1 MPGSSRRALLRK
13 MGLMAGAAALNA
25 PVAGLAGPGST
36 GPPDMDRLR
45 ERIQGVHCF
54 MVTPFHP
61 DGSLNAEGLRRNIA
75 RHADAGIQ
83 DMTIVVGGGMGEIF
97 SLDLQEHR
105 AMAEAAARGAQGKLP
120 VVVGACGGYRMAGI
134 MARNAQEA
142 GADAILL
149 FAPPYW
155 NWIPGYDEGTIRYF
169 TEVARS
175 IDIGVVL
182 ATVSGHNFP
191 TGKEKYWP
199 KVLRRLSELPNV
211 LGFEDSSGDIAMGQ
225 ELGTLVSDRLVWIA
239 RGEGHAV
246 KALPAGARGNTS
258 AVATFVPQAC
268 REFCRLGRLG
278 EVDSMQEVL
287 QTRIQPIAR
296 VRSLSPGYHVSGIK
310 VALEALGRAGGPVR
324 PPGRAVL
331 PEDRPRIAAIAR
343 EHAED

>member
-1 MPGSSRRALLRK
+1 MPGTSRRALLK
-13 MGLMAGAAALNA
+13 KVGLVAGAAALKT
-25 PVAGLAGPGST
+25 PLAGWAGPGSPS
-36 GPPDMDRLR
+36 PPDMDRLR

-134 MARNAQEA
+134 MARTAQEA

-287 QTRIQPIAR
+287 RTRIQPIAR

>member
-13 MGLMAGAAALNA
+13 VGLMAGAAALKA
-25 PVAGLAGPGST
+25 PVPGLAGPGSP
-36 GPPDMDRLR
+36 GRRDMDRLR

-61 DGSLNAEGLRRNIA
+61 NGSLNAEGLRRNIA
-75 RHADAGIQ
+75 RHADAGVQ
-83 DMTIVVGGGMGEIF
+83 DTTIVVGGGMGEIF

-120 VVVGACGGYRMAGI
+120 VVVGACGGYRMARI
-134 MARNAQEA
+134 MARSAQEA

-169 TEVARS
+169 TEVAQS

-258 AVATFVPQAC
+258 AVATFVPEAC
-268 REFCRLGRLG
+268 REFCKQGRLG
-278 EVDSMQEVL
+278 EVERMQEVL
-287 QTRIQPIAR
+287 RTRIHPMAR

-343 EHAED
+343 QHAEA

>member
-25 PVAGLAGPGST
+25 PVAGLAGPGS
-36 GPPDMDRLR
+36 PSRPDMDRLR

-134 MARNAQEA
+134 MARTAQEA

-287 QTRIQPIAR
+287 RTRIQPIAR

>member
-25 PVAGLAGPGST
+25 PVAGLAGPGS
-36 GPPDMDRLR
+36 PSRPDMDRLR

-134 MARNAQEA
+134 MARTAQEA
-142 GADAILL
+142 GVDAILL

-268 REFCRLGRLG
+268 REFCRLGRVG

-287 QTRIQPIAR
+287 RTRIQPIAR

>member
-25 PVAGLAGPGST
+25 PVAGLAGPGSP

-134 MARNAQEA
+134 MARTAQEA

-287 QTRIQPIAR
+287 RTRIQPIAR

>member
-1 MPGSSRRALLRK
+1 

-25 PVAGLAGPGST
+25 PVAGLAGPGS
-36 GPPDMDRLR
+36 PSRPDMDRLR

-134 MARNAQEA
+134 MARTAQEA

-287 QTRIQPIAR
+287 RTRIQPIAR

>member
-13 MGLMAGAAALNA
+13 VGLMAGAATLRT
-25 PVAGLAGPGST
+25 PVAGWAEPRSRNR
-36 GPPDMDRLR
+36 PDMDRLR

-54 MVTPFHP
+54 MVTPFHT

-75 RHADAGIQ
+75 HHADAGIH

-105 AMAEAAARGAQGKLP
+105 AMAEAAASGAQGKLP

-155 NWIPGYDEGTIRYF
+155 SWIPGYDEGTIRYF
-169 TEVARS
+169 TEVAQS

-199 KVLRRLSELPNV
+199 RVLKRLSELPNV

-268 REFCRLGRLG
+268 REFCKQGKLG
-278 EVDSMQEVL
+278 EVERMQEVL
-287 QTRIQPIAR
+287 RTRIHPMAR

-324 PPGRAVL
+324 PPSRAVL
-331 PEDRPRIAAIAR
+331 PEDRPRITAIAR
-343 EHAED
+343 EHAEA

>member
-1 MPGSSRRALLRK
+1 MRGSSRRALLRK
-13 MGLMAGAAALNA
+13 MGLMAGAMAVKS
-25 PVAGLAGPGST
+25 PIAGSARPRSPSRPG
-36 GPPDMDRLR
+36 MDRLR

-75 RHADAGIQ
+75 RHADAGVR

-97 SLDLQEHR
+97 SLDLKEHR

-120 VVVGACGGYRMAGI
+120 VVVGACGGFRMARI

-155 NWIPGYDEGTIRYF
+155 NWIPGYDEGTIGYF

-191 TGKEKYWP
+191 TGKEQYWP

-211 LGFEDSSGDIAMGQ
+211 LGFEDSSGGIAMGQ
-225 ELGTLVSDRLVWIA
+225 ELGPLVSDRLVWIA
-239 RGEGHAV
+239 RGEGHALQ
-246 KALPAGARGNTS
+246 ALPAGARGNTS
-258 AVATFVPQAC
+258 AVATFVPEAC
-268 REFCRLGRLG
+268 REFCRQGRLG
-278 EVDSMQEVL
+278 KVERMQQVL
-287 QTRIQPIAR
+287 RTRIQPMAR
-296 VRSLSPGYHVSGIK
+296 VRSLKPGYHVSGIK

-331 PEDRPRIAAIAR
+331 PQDRPKIAAIAR
-343 EHAED
+343 EHAEG

>member
-1 MPGSSRRALLRK
+1 

-25 PVAGLAGPGST
+25 PVAGLAGPGS
-36 GPPDMDRLR
+36 PSRPDMDRLR

-75 RHADAGIQ
+75 RHADAGVQ

-134 MARNAQEA
+134 MARTAQEA

-287 QTRIQPIAR
+287 RTRIQPIAR

>member
-1 MPGSSRRALLRK
+1 MGGSRGPGAPRASCRWWWGPAAATAWPGSWPVPPRKPEPTPSSCSPLHTGTGFPDTTRAPFGTSPRW
-13 MGLMAGAAALNA
+13 
-25 PVAGLAGPGST
+25 PI
-36 GPPDMDRLR
+36 DRHR
-45 ERIQGVHCF
+45 
-54 MVTPFHP
+54 
-61 DGSLNAEGLRRNIA
+61 
-75 RHADAGIQ
+75 
-83 DMTIVVGGGMGEIF
+83 GG
-97 SLDLQEHR
+97 
-105 AMAEAAARGAQGKLP
+105 
-120 VVVGACGGYRMAGI
+120 
-134 MARNAQEA
+134 
-142 GADAILL
+142 
-149 FAPPYW
+149 
-155 NWIPGYDEGTIRYF
+155 
-169 TEVARS
+169 
-175 IDIGVVL
+175 
-182 ATVSGHNFP
+182 SGHGVGPQFS

-287 QTRIQPIAR
+287 RTRIQPIAR

>member
-1 MPGSSRRALLRK
+1 

-25 PVAGLAGPGST
+25 PVAGLAGPGS
-36 GPPDMDRLR
+36 PSRRDMDRLR

-75 RHADAGIQ
+75 RHADAGVR

-134 MARNAQEA
+134 MARTAQEA

-287 QTRIQPIAR
+287 RTRIQPIAR

>member
-13 MGLMAGAAALNA
+13 VGLIAGAAALKPSTAGFAQA
-25 PVAGLAGPGST
+25 PSPNRR
-36 GPPDMDRLR
+36 DMDRLR

-54 MVTPFHP
+54 MVTPFHS
-61 DGSLNAEGLRRNIA
+61 DGSFNAEGLRRNIA
-75 RHADAGIQ
+75 HHADAGLQ
-83 DMTIVVGGGMGEIF
+83 DTTIVVGGGMGEIF
-97 SLDLQEHR
+97 SLDLKEHR
-105 AMAEAAARGAQGKLP
+105 AMAEAAAKGARGRLP
-120 VVVGACGGYRMAGI
+120 VVVGACGGYRMTRI

-169 TEVARS
+169 TEVAQS

-199 KVLRRLSELPNV
+199 KVLKRLSELPNV
-211 LGFEDSSGDIAMGQ
+211 LGFEDSSSDIAMGQ
-225 ELGTLVSDRLVWIA
+225 ELGDLVSDRLVWIA
-239 RGEGHAV
+239 RGEGHAL

-268 REFCRLGRLG
+268 REFCKQGRLG
-278 EVDSMQEVL
+278 EVERMQEVL
-287 QTRIQPIAR
+287 RTRIQPMAR
-296 VRSLSPGYHVSGIK
+296 VRGLSPGYHVSGIK

-343 EHAED
+343 EHAEA